1 MLEKLEDNFI
11 LIWCF
16 ILFNLSFLFL
26 GSEISDMKHDAY
38 LRSANAKLQN
48 CNVIITKGELYENNK

>member
-1 MLEKLEDNFI
+1 MLKKIEDNFI
-11 LIWCF
+11 LIYCF
-16 ILFNLSFLFL
+16 LLFNLAFLFL
-26 GSEISDMKHDAY
+26 GSEISDMKNDAD